1 MKITKIQGKLIL
13 VFFLAAFAVGL
24 SACKNSNTNQNTNN
38 TNVSGN
44 KNAAVSPGLILGISP
59 NKGPVSGGTSVK
71 VTGKNFQ
78 KDAKLYFGAK
88 SAKDVVIKSET
99 EIEAKTPAGDVGLVD
114 VIINN
119 TSGLSST
126 LQEGFVYE

>member
-1 MKITKIQGKLIL
+1 MKINKIKGKLIL
-13 VFFLAAFAVGL
+13 MVLLTAFLVGL

-38 TNVSGN
+38 SNVSVN
-44 KNAAVSPGLILGISP
+44 KNAVVSPGLILGISP
-59 NKGPVSGGTSVK
+59 NTGSASGGTSVK

-88 SAKDVVIKSET
+88 IAKDVVIKSET
-99 EIEAKTPAGDVGLVD
+99 EIDAKIPAGDVGLVD
-114 VIINN
+114 VILRN

-126 LQEGFVYE
+126 LQEGFSYE